1 VLASLPIIQEMG
13 GSVDTEAMAVYD
25 DAEFA
30 DDLRQAA
37 EGG

>member
-25 DAEFA
+25 YAEFA